1 MKKNNKKILI
11 NKMDEMGIYII
22 DLYNILI
29 YYIIRYIKRYNR
41 IR

>member
-29 YYIIRYIKRYNR
+29 YIYILYNQ
-41 IR
+41 IYKTI